1 MTGTRKIRRRLDAAL
16 DARIGLLL
24 RQRRLELGLSQ
35 VGLAAKLGLTFQQ
48 VQKYE
53 KGVNQLAVAR
63 LLQICK
69 VLRVPV
75 RYFVGEPAVPG
86 RNEAVDLKLE
96 RTLAKIRSRAV
107 KRALLGLAKPLAGP
121 AAVLSA
127 PDQSRRG
134 SRA

>member
-1 MTGTRKIRRRLDAAL
+1 MTGTRKIGRRLDAAL

-35 VGLAAKLGLTFQQ
+35 AGLAAKLGLTFQQ

-75 RYFVGEPAVPG
+75 RYVVGEPAVPG

-107 KRALLGLAKPLAGP
+107 KRALLGLAKPLA
-121 AAVLSA
+121 
-127 PDQSRRG
+127 
-134 SRA
+134 

>member
-1 MTGTRKIRRRLDAAL
+1 MSDLAAAIKAARACRLCADELPLGQRPVFHLDAGV
-16 DARIGLLL
+16 RLLL

-35 VGLAAKLGLTFQQ
+35 AGLAAKLGLTFQQ

-107 KRALLGLAKPLAGP
+107 KRALLGLAKPLA
-121 AAVLSA
+121 
-127 PDQSRRG
+127 
-134 SRA
+134 